1 MAEKAMTRKEA
12 LTIAIEMLS
21 MDEQTAETAE
31 VLEILGKML
40 AAVSK
45 TRKTTKSTNPEAAAR
60 QAEVMKFFEGVE
72 TGQAFMGSEVYEALV
87 EADAEKAEE
96 LGFTSRKTTGAIVS
110 LVKQGKLQSKHDE
123 KTGKNVYFA

>member
-21 MDEQTAETAE
+21 MDEQTNETAE

-45 TRKTTKSTNPEAAAR
+45 PRKTTKSVNPEVEAR
-60 QAEVMKFFEGVE
+60 KAKVMEYFTGLGEGKAVA
-72 TGQAFMGSEVYEALV
+72 GAEVYEALV
-87 EADAEKAEE
+87 EADEEVAQE
-96 LGFTSRKTTGAIVS
+96 LGFTIRNTSAAMSS
-110 LVKQGKLQSKHDE
+110 LVKDGKLTREKDE
-123 KTGKNVYFA
+123 KLGKYVYFI